1 MDASTIAA
9 TSSNAATA
17 SAATDA
23 GVKLAANFDTF
34 LKLLTTQLQYQD
46 PLSPMDSNQFT
57 QQLVQFS
64 GVEQAIASNKN
75 LEKLVNFQLSNATST
90 AASYIGKQVTAGG
103 DTAQLTG
110 GSARWSYT
118 LGANAADTQIEISD
132 LAGHVVYKTSGQTT
146 MGEHIFAWDGR
157 ASDNSI
163 VPDGTYKISI
173 ASADASGN
181 NVTTTT
187 NIQGIVA
194 AVDIQSGEPMLN
206 IGGISLKL
214 SDIIRIAAPPASL
227 SSG

>member
-1 MDASTIAA
+1 M
-9 TSSNAATA
+9 TA

-173 ASADASGN
+173 ASASRRSRWERGAGRTGSRPWTAAR
-181 NVTTTT
+181 TTSAIRACPSSFGWTPS
-187 NIQGIVA
+187 A
-194 AVDIQSGEPMLN
+194 ATSATARPRNRG
-206 IGGISLKL
+206 
-214 SDIIRIAAPPASL
+214 
-227 SSG
+227 